1 MVKLRIAI
9 RRGVLVLAAA
19 VTLVAVPV
27 GGASATPANSAA
39 AATTTHEPTGTL
51 SYLSTSCTVIYD
63 TSTSCKTG
71 TIPVQW
77 VHRIGYRMCAAPGHY
92 ADWQIK
98 DAANGVIVAQG
109 RVDAAVCKVSP

>member
-1 MVKLRIAI
+1 MRLGRGIG
-9 RRGVLVLAAA
+9 RGVLVLA
-19 VTLVAVPV
+19 VAVSLV
-27 GGASATPANSAA
+27 TVTTGAASATSASSATSATARQKPA
-39 AATTTHEPTGTL
+39 GTL
-51 SYLSTSCTVIYD
+51 GYLETSCTIVYD
-63 TSTSCKTG
+63 TDTSCKTG

-109 RVDAAVCKVSP
+109 RVDAKV